1 MVSLLGKSAADLRD
15 LLASWGQP
23 AWRGDQLYS
32 AIYKQRS
39 RDLTRVPTL
48 PRPVRERL
56 ATEFSAARPEIASR
70 FRAADGTIR
79 YLLRLEDAKTVECVL
94 MPEDGSITGA
104 GPRDT
109 ICISTQVGCPVDCQ
123 FCLTAKLGLERNLTP
138 GEIVGQVLLVAEE
151 NGLDPSERP
160 LNLVFMGQGE
170 PLLNFD
176 NTMAAVRLLADPAGL
191 GLSTRRMTLS
201 TAGIVPGIE
210 RLGQEAVRPKLAV
223 SLNASNDEQRSSIMP
238 INRKWPIGKLLEACR
253 QFPLGP
259 RERLTFEYVLLGGL
273 NDSPSDARRVAKLLR
288 ALPAKVNLIAWNPGP
303 SLGFATP
310 GESTVLEFQRVLRD
324 AGLPA
329 FIRKPRGR
337 EIYAACGQLSAQEAG
352 KE

>member
-1 MVSLLGKSAADLRD
+1 MVSLLGKSAAELRD
-15 LLASWGQP
+15 LLSSWGQP
-23 AWRGDQLYS
+23 AWRGDQLYT
-32 AIYKQRS
+32 AIYRQRS
-39 RDLTRVPTL
+39 RDLARVPTL
-48 PRPVRERL
+48 PQPVRERL
-56 ATEFSAARPEIASR
+56 AAEFSVARPEIANQ

-123 FCLTAKLGLERNLTP
+123 FCLTAKLGLERNLTT

-176 NTMAAVRLLADPAGL
+176 NTLAAVRLLADPAGL

-210 RLGQEAVRPKLAV
+210 RLGQEAVRPKLAI

-238 INRKWPIGKLLEACR
+238 INRKWPIAKLLEACR
-253 QFPLGP
+253 RFPLGS

-273 NDSPSDARRVAKLLR
+273 NDSPADARRVAKLLA

-310 GESTVLEFQRVLRD
+310 EESTVLEFQRVLRN
-324 AGLPA
+324 ASVPA

-337 EIYAACGQLSAQEAG
+337 EIYAACGQLSAKEAG
-352 KE
+352 Q